1 MPSPT
6 DRLTASQGGSNVVPI
21 VVESQI
27 RAKPLKS
34 LDTPEP
40 IPDVKGS
47 LTSDQLREIAKRH
60 HPPAKWFEGD
70 EEQLF

>member
-6 DRLTASQGGSNVVPI
+6 ENLSTSQGGNNFVPI
-21 VVESQI
+21 LAESQI

-34 LDTPEP
+34 LAIPEP
-40 IPDVKGS
+40 IPDAKGS
-47 LTSDQLREIAKRH
+47 LTTDQLREIVKHRQ
-60 HPPAKWFEGD
+60 PPAEWFAGD

>member
-6 DRLTASQGGSNVVPI
+6 DNFSTSQIGSHVVPI
-21 VVESQI
+21 VAESQI

-34 LDTPEP
+34 LDKPEP

-47 LTSDQLREIAKRH
+47 LTTDQLREIAKRRQ
-60 HPPAKWFEGD
+60 PPAEWFEGD